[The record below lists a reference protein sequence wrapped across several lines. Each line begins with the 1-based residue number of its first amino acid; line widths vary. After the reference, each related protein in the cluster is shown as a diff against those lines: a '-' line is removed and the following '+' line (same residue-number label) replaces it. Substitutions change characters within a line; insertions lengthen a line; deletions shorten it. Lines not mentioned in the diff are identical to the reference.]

1 MNPSGKSSNIFDN
14 PHIDFEKVIHALK
27 SQRIETP
34 SWGYGNSGTRFNTFA
49 CAGAARNVYEKIAD
63 AAYVHKLTG
72 IAPAVALHIPW
83 DKTDDY
89 TALKQYAESKG
100 IKVGAI
106 NPNLFQDKQ
115 YKLGSLCN
123 PSKAVRQKSIDH
135 ILACCEIMEKTGSNV
150 LSLWL
155 ADGTNY
161 AGQDDLFRRKE
172 NLESGL
178 KEIYSN
184 LPQNCRMLI
193 EYKFFEPS
201 FYHTDLADWG
211 MAYVMAMKCGPR
223 ADVLVDTGHHALGTN
238 IPHIVAFLLSE
249 GKLGGFHFNAR
260 KYADDDLI
268 VGTVNP
274 FEIFDVFTKLVSA
287 GSKADKIV
295 YMIDQ
300 SHTIETKIEAMI
312 MSIINCQT
320 ALAKALIVDY
330 PALQEAQMNGDI
342 LVAQSILTKAFET
355 DVYPLLEEVREEM
368 GVPRDPLLA
377 YRKDNYRNKI
387 ISERGISEANNGYP
401 I

>member
-1 MNPSGKSSNIFDN
+1 
-14 PHIDFEKVIHALK
+14 
-27 SQRIETP
+27 
-34 SWGYGNSGTRFNTFA
+34 
-49 CAGAARNVYEKIAD
+49 
-63 AAYVHKLTG
+63 
-72 IAPAVALHIPW
+72 
-83 DKTDDY
+83 
-89 TALKQYAESKG
+89 
-100 IKVGAI
+100 
-106 NPNLFQDKQ
+106 
-115 YKLGSLCN
+115 
-123 PSKAVRQKSIDH
+123 
-135 ILACCEIMEKTGSNV
+135 MEKTGSNV

-211 MAYVMAMKCGPR
+211 MAYVMAMKCGPQ

-249 GKLGGFHFNAR
+249 DKLGGFHFNAR

-274 FEIFDVFTKLVSA
+274 FELFDVFTKLVAA

-300 SHTIETKIEAMI
+300 SHSIEPKIEAML

-368 GVPRDPLLA
+368 GVPRDPLSA
-377 YRKDNYRNKI
+377 YRKDNYRQKI
-387 ISERGISEANNGYP
+387 IKERGISEANNGYP
-401 I
+401 V